1 MSASTYLVSAVVMGV
16 LVVGVALLARRGRKW
31 RRYTVRENDRTEL
44 FRSLATDTNV
54 WKLGYL
60 VLTILG
66 IAVTIYALANGNA
79 ALFVVSLGA
88 GFAGFVAVSIYV
100 LATAKGHPHSHAVG
114 EAVAAMG
121 ALGLLT
127 LVGWLLF
134 TAGA

>member
-1 MSASTYLVSAVVMGV
+1 MSASTYLVSAVVMGA
-16 LVVGVALLARRGRKW
+16 LVIGVTLLVRRGGQW
-31 RRYTVRENDRTEL
+31 RQYTVREGDRREQ
-44 FRSLATDTNV
+44 FRSLASDASV

-66 IAVTIYALANGNA
+66 IVVTIYALANGNA

-88 GFAGFVAVSIYV
+88 GFAGFIAISIYV

-127 LVGWLLF
+127 VVGWLLF